1 VHTILS
7 NDLATSNF
15 GSPEQPYMPTEHD
28 LPIDMGHVC
37 ERYHSTR
44 HSELKLG
51 SKSKSKSKSRF
62 FWLSFL
68 SKVQWSRIAILLT
81 YKAMYHESLLTL
93 HGNNKFE
100 FHDAYNI
107 GIFFRKTGPGRQFI
121 KYLVILSLIF
131 ENSVLFDYLIPCTS
145 LQKLNLDR
153 GFLSRYVLA
162 INERTYVRAMNL
174 AKMVKKQRIHIPGL
188 VAGAYLKLR

>member
-1 VHTILS
+1 MLS

-15 GSPEQPYMPTEHD
+15 SRPEQPYMPTEHD

-68 SKVQWSRIAILLT
+68 SKVQWNSIAILLT
-81 YKAMYHESLLTL
+81 YKAIYHESLLTL
-93 HGNNKFE
+93 YGNNKFE
-100 FHDAYNI
+100 FHDAYNM
-107 GIFFRKTGPGRQFI
+107 GIFLRKTGPGRQFI
-121 KYLVILSLIF
+121 RYLVIHSLIF
-131 ENSVLFDYLIPCTS
+131 HNSVRLDYLILCTI
-145 LQKLNLDR
+145 LRKLNLDQ

-162 INERTYVRAMNL
+162 TDERTFVRAMNL
-174 AKMVKKQRIHIPGL
+174 AKMVKKPRIHIPGL